1 MWVAYSGNGVHVDVY
16 TGEKV
21 SKNQVITEK
30 IDTLHFK
37 NQITL
42 IDYVRVGRQLNI
54 LKDEYTKVVITK

>member
-30 IDTLHFK
+30 NWHTAL
-37 NQITL
+37 
-42 IDYVRVGRQLNI
+42 
-54 LKDEYTKVVITK
+54 